1 MSIFGEIGKVGTA
14 VVETLAGSGKSKETP
29 SWGVIP
35 TKFTIPGI
43 DLDMG
48 KIVLDGIAEQSAVTY
63 IDTYIGDQKTNVKSA
78 LINFLRFFDS
88 LSQLLKF
95 AVYQILCYFLN
106 TLDILRLSINHGI
119 IPSILFYFTQVRKK
133 DVLFVIIPFI
143 FLLPC
148 ILFVY
153 RSLSLITLVIPSFV
167 SLFVTLFKAIV
178 SVFTNAFTGE
188 TYFALFFIIWL
199 LEQLFLMSS
208 LFISVPPSA
217 ATPRK

>member
-1 MSIFGEIGKVGTA
+1 MSG
-14 VVETLAGSGKSKETP
+14 
-29 SWGVIP
+29 WNNIP
-35 TKFTIPGI
+35 TKFTIPGV

-48 KIVLDGIAEQSAVTY
+48 KIILDGIAKQPAVAY

-78 LINFLRFFDS
+78 LINFLRFFVS
-88 LSQLLKF
+88 FSQLLKF

-106 TLDILRLSINHGI
+106 ALDILRLSFIHGI

-153 RSLSLITLVIPSFV
+153 KSLTIITVVIPTFV
-167 SLFVTLFKAIV
+167 SLIVTLFNAVV
-178 SVFTNAFTGE
+178 SVFANAIDQTF
-188 TYFALFFIIWL
+188 FLLFFLVW
-199 LEQLFLMSS
+199 FLVQSYLMFS
-208 LFISVPPSA
+208 LFVSDDS
-217 ATPRK
+217 RRHQ